1 MYTFADPGVIEKSKG
16 FLMVKVDLTSSG
28 DTRAE
33 ALRKKYEARGV
44 PTLVFLDP
52 DGEEMPELRVIGFE
66 PADVFLEKMT
76 RALELS
82 AGRRKSTG

>member
-1 MYTFADPGVIEKSKG
+1 MYTFTDPGVIEVSKE

-52 DGEEMPELRVIGFE
+52 GGKEIPGLRVIGFE
-66 PADVFLEKMT
+66 PGDVFLDKMK
-76 RALELS
+76 RALQRG
-82 AGRRKSTG
+82 ADRQKSPG